1 MLYIKDIRDWFK
13 QLNTNYGLDFE
24 NFYIGKLDNKKD
36 KSLGFYNVDI
46 DNYDETFCVGGLA
59 SFNIITISM
68 LIHYNDSFNET
79 EVASYNLYNKLK
91 ELMYSNEDIQI
102 NEHEVFCFYLLTAN
116 EDVGCDE
123 NGIYE
128 RVINFRIYYENK

>member
-46 DNYDETFCVGGLA
+46 
-59 SFNIITISM
+59 
-68 LIHYNDSFNET
+68 
-79 EVASYNLYNKLK
+79 ASYNLYNKLK